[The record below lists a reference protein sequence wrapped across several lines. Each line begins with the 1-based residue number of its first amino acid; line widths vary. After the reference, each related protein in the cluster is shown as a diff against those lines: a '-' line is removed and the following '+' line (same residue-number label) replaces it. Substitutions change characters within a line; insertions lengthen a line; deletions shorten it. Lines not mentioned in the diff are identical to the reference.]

1 MNIFASTME
10 QIAFLMGIMAIGYI
24 LSKLNLVPKN
34 SHNVLSKLENYVFM
48 PALVLSTFINNFT
61 VEKLSQAGKLIV
73 ISFIVLLVVIPF
85 TIVVSKL
92 TTKDKYIQKIYIYGL
107 SFSNF
112 AFMGNAIMENMFPD
126 IFLDYLIFTLPL
138 WILIYLWGVPKLLIG
153 DENGGK
159 SIKDT
164 LKTLVN
170 PMFVAML
177 IGMVIGITG
186 IKLPNFVMKAVGSM
200 GSCMSPV
207 AMLLSGMIISEISL
221 RKTFTNVRTYVI
233 SVVRLIAIPLIF
245 IGLAKFIPFE
255 KSVYIC
261 TLCTLAMPLGLNTVV
276 IPSAYDKDTSDA
288 AGLALVSHI
297 LACITIPVIFSVI

>member
-61 VEKLSQAGKLIV
+61 VEKLSQAGKLIL

-170 PMFVAML
+170 PM
-177 IGMVIGITG
+177 
-186 IKLPNFVMKAVGSM
+186 
-200 GSCMSPV
+200 C
-207 AMLLSGMIISEISL
+207 LSVWL
-221 RKTFTNVRTYVI
+221 
-233 SVVRLIAIPLIF
+233 SV
-245 IGLAKFIPFE
+245 
-255 KSVYIC
+255 
-261 TLCTLAMPLGLNTVV
+261 
-276 IPSAYDKDTSDA
+276 
-288 AGLALVSHI
+288 
-297 LACITIPVIFSVI
+297 